1 MFYQPELSDHG
12 LPYAPFKSL
21 IVPRPIG
28 WISTISREG
37 RVNLAPFSQFNI
49 LGWDPARVMFSGTKA
64 FYGDRK
70 DTFKNA
76 EETREFVLNM
86 ATYDLRHQV
95 ADSGAIEDPTVDEL
109 AAVGLTT
116 IVSRLVKPPRVRESP
131 VHLECRYEQ
140 TLTLPCD
147 DPDNLQYIVIGR
159 VIGVHI
165 ADDCVTPDG
174 RVDILKI
181 RPLARMGYLDY
192 TSVTD
197 VFQLREVSDLNLRAM
212 SGGRVKA
219 PAGPP
224 DDSLFR

>member
-1 MFYQPELSDHG
+1 MFYQPDRADHG
-12 LPYAPFKSL
+12 LPFAPFKSL

-28 WISTISREG
+28 WISTLNKEG

-76 EETREFVLNM
+76 EETREFVVNM

-95 ADSGAIEDPTVDEL
+95 ARTGAIEDPTVDEL

-116 IVSRLVKPPRVRESP
+116 IASRLVQPPRVKESP

-147 DPDNLQYIVIGR
+147 DPANLQYIVIGR
-159 VIGVHI
+159 VVGVHI
-165 ADDCVTPDG
+165 ANDCIAPDG
-174 RVDILKI
+174 RVDILKL

-192 TSVTD
+192 TSVTE
-197 VFQLREVSDLNLRAM
+197 VFQLRTVNDLNLQAM
-212 SGGRVKA
+212 HGGRTPRPSGVA
-219 PAGPP
+219 E
-224 DDSLFR
+224 SR